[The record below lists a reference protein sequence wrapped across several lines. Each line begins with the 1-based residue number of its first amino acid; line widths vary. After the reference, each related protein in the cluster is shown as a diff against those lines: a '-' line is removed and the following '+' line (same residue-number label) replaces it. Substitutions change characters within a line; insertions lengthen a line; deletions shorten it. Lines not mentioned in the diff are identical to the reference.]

1 MSDVRLTRYDRWM
14 YKTMNRRE
22 YEGLYATA
30 ARRRV
35 LFGAHLALT
44 AAYVAAGL
52 AAVLVPSVTAL
63 WVMLVLLVPWCV
75 AMGAINTATRGLLE
89 LRRRALDER
98 QRAERSEVL
107 ARAHRVTTVLLVA
120 TAVAA
125 AVYGHTGGDLA
136 PPSLPALTA
145 LLVTHALTPRWTAL
159 LRTQNEPTDD

>member
-1 MSDVRLTRYDRWM
+1 MH
-14 YKTMNRRE
+14 KTMNRRE

-35 LFGAHLALT
+35 LFGAHLAMT
-44 AAYVAAGL
+44 AAYVTAGL
-52 AAVLVPSVTAL
+52 AAVLVPSATAL

-98 QRAERSEVL
+98 QRAERSEVM

-120 TAVAA
+120 TAAA
-125 AVYGHTGGDLA
+125 AVVYGNAGGDLA
-136 PPSLPALTA
+136 PVTLPVLVGA
-145 LLVTHALTPRWTAL
+145 LVTHWLMPRWVAL
-159 LRTQNEPTDD
+159 LRVQDEPDDE